1 MIVRPQPSLLQL
13 FFLVRGSVVQRIY
26 PQALF
31 VAGLSVAVVWAH
43 HAYPGLVSDFNSAP
57 FAVLGIALSIF
68 MGFRNSACYDRWW
81 EARRHW
87 GELICLSRN
96 LSRQTLL
103 LTEAGSDGV
112 ASRKTLLSLAIAFAQ
127 GLVLHLRPGSDA
139 GKVTRHLS
147 PELLARYQAS
157 RNAPE
162 VLLAAMQD
170 ELIALHR
177 DGTLRD
183 IPFQMLDRTIGQMA
197 MVQAACE
204 RIRSTPVPFGYTLLL
219 HRTAYVFCFLL
230 PFGFANTLGWLTP
243 FATALA
249 AYTFFGLDAL
259 GSELEEPFGQLP
271 NDLPIAAL
279 ADTIEI
285 NLREAL
291 GETELQSLPTPVDYI
306 LV

>member
-1 MIVRPQPSLLQL
+1 MIVRQPPNLFQL

-26 PQALF
+26 PQALAI
-31 VAGLSVAVVWAH
+31 AGLSVAVVWTH
-43 HAYPGLVSDFNSAP
+43 HAYPGLVADFNSAP
-57 FAVLGIALSIF
+57 FAVLGIALSVF

-96 LSRQTLL
+96 LSRQTLILQQSGDGTDLSRPTL
-103 LTEAGSDGV
+103 LT
-112 ASRKTLLSLAIAFAQ
+112 LAIAFAQ
-127 GLVLHLRPGSDA
+127 SLVLHLRPGGDTD
-139 GKVTRHLS
+139 KVERRLT
-147 PELLARYQAS
+147 PEILARYNTS
-157 RNAPE
+157 RNPPE
-162 VLLAAMQD
+162 VLLAAMQA
-170 ELIALHR
+170 EIAAQHR
-177 DGTLRD
+177 NGQLRD
-183 IPFQMLDRTIGQMA
+183 IPFQMLDHTIGQMA

-219 HRTAYVFCFLL
+219 HRTAYVYCFLL

-271 NDLPIAAL
+271 NDLPIGAL
-279 ADTIEI
+279 ADTIEL

-291 GETELQSLPTPVDYI
+291 GETDLPALPRPVDHI
-306 LV
+306 LI

>member
-1 MIVRPQPSLLQL
+1 MIVRQQPNLFQL

-26 PQALF
+26 PQALII
-31 VAGLSVAVVWAH
+31 AGLSAAVVWAH
-43 HAYPGLVSDFNSAP
+43 HAYPGMVADFNSAP
-57 FAVLGIALSIF
+57 FAVLGIALSVF

-87 GELICLSRN
+87 GALICLSRN
-96 LSRQTLL
+96 LSRQTLILRQPGDDPDASRRTL
-103 LTEAGSDGV
+103 LT
-112 ASRKTLLSLAIAFAQ
+112 LAMAFAQ
-127 GLVLHLRPGSDA
+127 SLVVHLRPGGGTD
-139 GKVTRHLS
+139 KVARRLP
-147 PELLARYQAS
+147 PETLARYNAS
-157 RNAPE
+157 RNPPE
-162 VLLAAMQD
+162 VLLAAMQA
-170 ELIALHR
+170 EIAALHR
-177 DGTLRD
+177 NGQLRD
-183 IPFQMLDRTIGQMA
+183 IPLQMLDRTLGEMA

-271 NDLPIAAL
+271 NDLPIGAL

-291 GETELQSLPTPVDYI
+291 GKTDLPALPKPDNYI
-306 LV
+306 LT

>member
-1 MIVRPQPSLLQL
+1 MIVRPQPNLLQL
-13 FFLVRGSVVQRIY
+13 FFLVQGSVVQRIF
-26 PQALF
+26 PQALLI
-31 VAGLSVAVVWAH
+31 AALSVAVVWAH

-57 FAVLGIALSIF
+57 FTVLGIALSIF
-68 MGFRNSACYDRWW
+68 MGFRNNACYDRWW

-96 LSRQTLL
+96 LARQTQILPCSGEEPERSRQKLL
-103 LTEAGSDGV
+103 
-112 ASRKTLLSLAIAFAQ
+112 RLAMAFAQ
-127 GLVLHLRPGSDA
+127 ALVLHLRPGSDTA
-139 GKVTRHLS
+139 KVTRHLTA
-147 PELLARYQAS
+147 ETRARYEAS
-157 RNAPE
+157 CNAPE
-162 VLLAAMQD
+162 VILSAMQA
-170 ELIALHR
+170 ELAALHR
-177 DGTLRD
+177 SGELRD
-183 IPFQMLDRTIGQMA
+183 IPFQIIDRTIGQMA

-204 RIRSTPVPFGYTLLL
+204 RIRSTPVPFGYSLLL
-219 HRTAYVFCFLL
+219 HRTAYVFCLLL

-291 GETELQSLPTPVDYI
+291 GETDLPPLPKPVNHI